1 MERWMLNISKS
12 VRLDTYIYWR
22 GSRGHI
28 NRSEGTPKEMAADLA
43 DGVAKISVDASSP
56 AGYSP
61 APHTGK
67 VSGLD
72 SFMGSSDNS
81 ADMLAKTIEEIKD
94 ERGVQPPISI
104 LDRTKRSRG
113 GKERHGFEKGVYTKG
128 PSDALKDIGKKSMK
142 IMKSSIAD
150 SIREL
155 EKKGVRIDELR
166 AVNAEGSPAK
176 CGKTT
181 PTQEMNLM
189 GSHDEARQEQ

>member
-1 MERWMLNISKS
+1 
-12 VRLDTYIYWR
+12 
-22 GSRGHI
+22 
-28 NRSEGTPKEMAADLA
+28 
-43 DGVAKISVDASSP
+43 
-56 AGYSP
+56 
-61 APHTGK
+61 
-67 VSGLD
+67 
-72 SFMGSSDNS
+72 
-81 ADMLAKTIEEIKD
+81 
-94 ERGVQPPISI
+94 
-104 LDRTKRSRG
+104 
-113 GKERHGFEKGVYTKG
+113 
-128 PSDALKDIGKKSMK
+128 MK